1 MLRMRIGEFELD
13 GPTRQTPP
21 SPLLGFSLFRLPK
34 LTSGSTPHTRMQ
46 HLLTGGGFVFSP
58 RTAVMRTIRQSTKHN
73 VRLSSEGRGL
83 GGITTGWSR
92 SIRTTLLFTSST
104 RQPTNAKW
112 NFPMALLT
120 SYSM

>member
-13 GPTRQTPP
+13 GPTNQTPP
-21 SPLLGFSLFRLPK
+21 PPPLGFSLFKLPK
-34 LTSGSTPHTRMQ
+34 LTSGSILHTRMQ

-58 RTAVMRTIRQSTKHN
+58 RTAVIRTIRQFTEQG
-73 VRLSSEGRGL
+73 VRSSSEGSGL
-83 GGITTGWSR
+83 GGITMGWSR

-112 NFPMALLT
+112 NLPMALLT